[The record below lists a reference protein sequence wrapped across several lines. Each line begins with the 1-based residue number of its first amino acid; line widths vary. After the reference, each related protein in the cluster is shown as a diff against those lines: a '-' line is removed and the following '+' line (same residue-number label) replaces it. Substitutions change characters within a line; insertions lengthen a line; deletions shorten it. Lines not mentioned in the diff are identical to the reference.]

1 MKIEVYVRKVDTR
14 EKLLPHIFYVAVN
27 MQKSEDQLRRA
38 TRDLRTRLAKF
49 IESNV
54 GSLENLLW
62 TVPHLSFKH

>member
-54 GSLENLLW
+54 GSLENLL
-62 TVPHLSFKH
+62 